1 MTKSRSNR
9 VHFAD
14 ESDSRFPRARVLVI
28 GEQTSLANAFLAI
41 HASGGQQRIALADT
55 VNVADDRELFEA
67 IRMRRPDF
75 VVNCQVESGVDRAEE
90 DPSDCRLINHDLPVS
105 LAIACR
111 EFGATLIQLSTDY
124 IFDGQKDIAYFED
137 DAANPLNLYGQT
149 RLEAERDLAN
159 VLESHV
165 ILRVSHLFAPGPASF
180 VANVLARAR
189 IESELPL
196 VQDERGCPTSIFDIA
211 RVMSAVIDQL
221 HAGAGAYGTFHVGCH
236 GDASWYELGECII
249 AQARQ
254 FEDLAVDELIGISGN
269 TIQGRAVR
277 PKRLI
282 LSTRK
287 LLYTFGIKPRPWRQE
302 LAETVE
308 KHYAMEGVHHA
319 EAS

>member
-1 MTKSRSNR
+1 MTKSRSNT
-9 VHFAD
+9 VNFED
-14 ESDSRFPRARVLVI
+14 ESDSRFPRARVLVV
-28 GEQTSLANAFLAI
+28 GEHTSLAKAFLQM
-41 HASGGQQRIALADT
+41 HSSGGQQRVTLSES
-55 VNVADDRELFEA
+55 VNLADDRDIFES
-67 IRMRRPDF
+67 IRMRRPDY
-75 VVNCQVESGVDRAEE
+75 VVNCLVESGVDRAET

-137 DAANPLNLYGQT
+137 DAPNPLNLYGQT

-159 VLESHV
+159 VLDSHV
-165 ILRVSHLFAPGPASF
+165 ILRISHLFAPGPESF

-196 VQDERGCPTSIFDIA
+196 VQDERGCPTSIFDMA

-221 HAGAGAYGTFHVGCH
+221 HAGAGSYGTFHVGCQ

-254 FEDLAVDELIGISGN
+254 FEDLAVEELVGISGDS
-269 TIQGRAVR
+269 IQGRAER

-302 LAETVE
+302 LADTVE
-308 KHYAMEGVHHA
+308 KHYAAEGVQHA